1 MKNLSYFAE
10 KFNLDKFGISASLL
24 CAIHCAFMPLLL
36 PLAAML
42 GLGFLWEPAFEIAM
56 ILLALAVGA
65 ISITSGYLNVH
76 RNIYPYIF
84 LVSGIAMIIAT
95 KLFFDHHFE
104 PVLLPIGALLIVASH
119 WFNYRL
125 HQQYAVKSCAAH

>member
-1 MKNLSYFAE
+1 MKTLSYFAE

-24 CAIHCAFMPLLL
+24 CAIHCAFMPFLL

-65 ISITSGYLNVH
+65 ISITSGYLKVH
-76 RNIYPYIF
+76 RTIYPYFF
-84 LVSGIAMIIAT
+84 LISGIVMIIAT
-95 KLFFDHHFE
+95 KLFFDHHLE
-104 PVLLPIGALLIVASH
+104 PVLLPIGALMIVASH

-125 HQQYAVKSCAAH
+125 NQQYAVKGCAVQ